1 MLITPFSVWTPSP
14 VLLEPAFPRLRARPP
29 TPLPPQPPG
38 HLPFPA
44 FALPGGADTPVSP
57 TVGTASSEAKVFSD
71 LCSGEQGPGE
81 RGPGAEGRGKAEL
94 PGQPVSQSVSQSS
107 ASQPVSQSEVKG
119 SFFKGCGLT
128 CLCAAALLPF
138 QRLRQR
144 IAGCI
149 PISACKKVFPPQACS
164 SGPLAKTAPALLG
177 KTLCRDLGPN
187 SRQPRTPALKKN
199 QKRVR
204 ERAFPVSM
212 LKAHLTYWRMAETH
226 KLCYQ

>member
-144 IAGCI
+144 IARI
-149 PISACKKVFPPQACS
+149 RRESEKEHSLSQCS
-164 SGPLAKTAPALLG
+164 KHTSHIGG
-177 KTLCRDLGPN
+177 W
-187 SRQPRTPALKKN
+187 
-199 QKRVR
+199 QKHTSCVINKGADQHR
-204 ERAFPVSM
+204 
-212 LKAHLTYWRMAETH
+212 
-226 KLCYQ
+226 